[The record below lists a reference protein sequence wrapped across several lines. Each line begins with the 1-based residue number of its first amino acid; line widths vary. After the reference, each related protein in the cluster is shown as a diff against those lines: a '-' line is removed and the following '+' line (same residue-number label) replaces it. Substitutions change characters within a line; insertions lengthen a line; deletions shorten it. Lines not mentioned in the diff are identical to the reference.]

1 MLFGTCESLRV
12 SLETGLADALGAA
25 HVLTDPGLTSSY
37 TVDWT
42 GRFVGSARAVVR
54 PATTEQVAAVVALCA
69 EYGAAVVPQ
78 GGNTGLV
85 GGGTPRGAGQV
96 VLSTRRLAAVEPV
109 DTATRE
115 VTAGAGVTIG
125 DLQRAASRSGL
136 RYGVDLA
143 SRDSATLGGTVATNA
158 GGLRVVRHGTTRA
171 QVRGLEVVLA
181 DGRVA
186 SRLAPPPQDNAG
198 LDLTDLLVGSEGTLA
213 IVTAA
218 RVRLVTP
225 DEGGYVVLIGCRDL
239 DEAIELLPASGLRA
253 AELMLAAGVD
263 LVRRVAG
270 LSQPLEREHPV
281 YLLLETDDL
290 PDLPD
295 DVDAAVDPALWAYR
309 ERHTEAIATLGV
321 ARKLDVSLPLR
332 TLGTFVE
339 ELAGAVAPHEVH
351 VFGHLA
357 MGNLHVNVLGLDDAD
372 ESVDER
378 VLTLVAAH
386 GGSIAAEHGI
396 GVAKREWLSLTRSAT
411 EIDLMRAIKSS
422 FDPRGLLN
430 PGVMLPD

>member
-1 MLFGTCESLRV
+1 V
-12 SLETGLADALGAA
+12 SLETGLADVVGAA
-25 HVLTDPGLTSSY
+25 HVLTDPGLTSTY

-54 PATTEQVAAVVALCA
+54 PANTEQVAAVVALCA

-85 GGGTPRGAGQV
+85 GGGTPREASQV
-96 VLSTRRLAAVEPV
+96 VLSTRRLAAIEPV

-115 VTAGAGVTIG
+115 VTAAAGVTIG
-125 DLQRAASRSGL
+125 DLQRAAVAAGL
-136 RYGVDLA
+136 GYGVDLA

-158 GGLRVVRHGTTRA
+158 GGLRVVRYGTTRA

-181 DGRVA
+181 DGRIA

-218 RVRLVTP
+218 RMRLVMP
-225 DEGGYVVLIGCRDL
+225 DAGGNVVLVGCRDL
-239 DEAIELLPASGLRA
+239 DEAIGLLPATGLRA
-253 AELMLAAGVD
+253 AEVMFAAGLD

-309 ERHTEAIATLGV
+309 ERHTEAIATMGV

-339 ELAGAVAPHEVH
+339 ELSAAVAPHEVH

-372 ESVDER
+372 DSVDER

-411 EIDLMRAIKSS
+411 EIDLMRGIKAS
-422 FDPRGLLN
+422 FDPHGLLN